1 MNRQCHVYL
10 MFNKNPKDDSDTVS
24 DGFNVFFFLNSVDFS
39 LQHMRNQVG
48 LLSLRR
54 APRAVSS
61 LKRNL
66 AVQMSVKNKN
76 HKSAAV

>member
-1 MNRQCHVYL
+1 MTVTQSVVAL
-10 MFNKNPKDDSDTVS
+10 MY
-24 DGFNVFFFLNSVDFS
+24 FLNSVDFS

-76 HKSAAV
+76 HKSSAV

>member
-1 MNRQCHVYL
+1 MTVTQSVVAL
-10 MFNKNPKDDSDTVS
+10 MY
-24 DGFNVFFFLNSVDFS
+24 FLNSVDFS

-61 LKRNL
+61 LKCNL

-76 HKSAAV
+76 HKSSAV

>member
-1 MNRQCHVYL
+1 MTVTQSVVAL
-10 MFNKNPKDDSDTVS
+10 MH
-24 DGFNVFFFLNSVDFS
+24 FFLNSVDFS

-48 LLSLRR
+48 FLPLRR
-54 APRAVSS
+54 APRTVSS

>member
-1 MNRQCHVYL
+1 MTVTQSVVAL
-10 MFNKNPKDDSDTVS
+10 MY
-24 DGFNVFFFLNSVDFS
+24 FFLNSVDFS

>member
-1 MNRQCHVYL
+1 MTVTQSVVAL
-10 MFNKNPKDDSDTVS
+10 MY
-24 DGFNVFFFLNSVDFS
+24 FFFLNSVDFS

-54 APRAVSS
+54 APRAVSF